1 MSDARPLLVTE
12 SQARQIGDLIRGA
25 GVTSAGVA
33 EPAAIGRDG
42 ALIVVLQS
50 AIPAGSTDA
59 VLANIQS
66 LDGSSWTDTQQ
77 QISVRSLNGLAVSTT
92 GRRIARRISR
102 FGWVVV
108 ET

>member
-33 EPAAIGRDG
+33 EPAAAAAGVS
-42 ALIVVLQS
+42 LVVQLKT
-50 AIPAGSTDA
+50 AIAAGSTAQVDA
-59 VLANIQS
+59 EIYDLI
-66 LDGSSWTDTQQ
+66 GSTWTPTK
-77 QISVRSLNGLAVSTT
+77 QIIKVRSATGTAVSTT
-92 GRRIARRISR
+92 GRRIARQVSR
-102 FGWVVV
+102 FGWCVV

>member
-1 MSDARPLLVTE
+1 MSEARPLLVTE
-12 SQARQIGDLIRGA
+12 SQARQIGELIRGA
-25 GVTSAGVA
+25 GVTAGG
-33 EPAAIGRDG
+33 ELQPAAIGRDDS
-42 ALIVVLQS
+42 LIVVLQS

-66 LDGSSWTDTQQ
+66 LDGSSWTDTKQ